1 MTIKRSFAVLK
12 VFLIPI
18 VLSASFGWAAGK
30 DVGGTYL
37 ATLNDAS
44 AIMQINRDGNIG
56 FIFSEQFKGGGVLG
70 ESYSNAMGTWKW
82 TSKSEITAKTVD
94 IAFDAGNGSF
104 MGVAAFTNFITFSKD
119 LKTATMTCQGAIFP
133 PGVDPFKAGATP
145 IAGSEFTCGE
155 VQFNRIDP

>member
-1 MTIKRSFAVLK
+1 MTTKRSFAILM

-18 VLSASFGWAAGK
+18 GLSASLGWAAGK

-37 ATLNDAS
+37 DTQNGAS
-44 AIMQINRDGNIG
+44 TIMQISRDGNFGLIA
-56 FIFSEQFKGGGVLG
+56 SEQFGGGGVLG
-70 ESYSNAMGTWKW
+70 ESFSNSLGTWKW
-82 TSKSEITAKTVD
+82 TGKSKISAKTVN

-104 MGVAAFTNFITFSKD
+104 TGVAAVTYFITFSKD
-119 LKTATMTCQGAIFP
+119 LKTATLTCQGAIFP

-155 VQFNRIDP
+155 SQFNRIDP